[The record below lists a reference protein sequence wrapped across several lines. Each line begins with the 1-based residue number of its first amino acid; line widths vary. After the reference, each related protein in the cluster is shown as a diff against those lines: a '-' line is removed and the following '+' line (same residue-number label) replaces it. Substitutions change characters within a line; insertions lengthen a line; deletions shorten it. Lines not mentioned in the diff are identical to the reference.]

1 MLNIL
6 AIGLA
11 LWMQQPSSEAE
22 ILPETEE
29 PSETETLPEA
39 EALFETETVSEE
51 ETPSEAETASE
62 AQTPSAP
69 KVVSEAETPLEA
81 EAGLEEET
89 PRYETTVRASGKAS
103 EQARS
108 VVRQADIDKRLPRS
122 APDALRFEPGVFV
135 QQTAHAQG
143 SAYIRGL
150 TGQQTLM
157 LFDGIRLNTST
168 YRQGPNQYFF
178 LVDTAIIDSIEVLRG
193 GGSTAYGADAL
204 GGVLVVNPIRPSQ
217 REGFFPSVS
226 LRGSTADGEMGGR
239 VQTHA
244 SLGEK
249 GRLLV
254 GMGARRAGLL
264 RSGGPIH
271 GFVDGKPPEVPRF
284 AEDGKTQLGTGF
296 VENTADIRFEYAP
309 SPNELWTVASIG
321 FWQSDAPRTDQ
332 CPPALARFDECLR
345 YERQDR
351 LLSYATWS
359 RRTEKHAVH
368 ATLSWQHQYEKR
380 RNDRPASFVLQRDKD
395 SIETFGASLA
405 YTFPWWLG
413 SLRLGADAYVDF
425 ISSNA
430 SLLFTDVDMERPLSR
445 GQYLS
450 GSNHLTSAAFASN
463 QWEYKTLTLNTGF
476 RLGLQHAYAPGEA
489 TSGSTTVNQS
499 WWPWAAHLGAQ
510 WQLHPALSLLASV
523 DRSFRAPNLDDLTAR
538 QRTGP
543 GFQFE
548 NPNLKPETAS
558 SAEWGVRLKQ
568 NRLRAELWGFATRL
582 DGLLLRI
589 PRGADACPPES
600 PACTASNARY
610 QLVNAQGA
618 SWLFG
623 SEAVLRLRPLR
634 PLVLQATIAWVW
646 GDSPHPALQS
656 NPQTTPR
663 RMPLSRLPPL
673 NGTLEA
679 NWQFP
684 FGLQLG
690 SGFRWAFRQTRL
702 ALNDFS
708 DVRIPLGGTP
718 GFAVVDLR
726 ASYRFQ
732 EKLLL
737 ALVLE
742 NLFDSAYRYHGSS
755 INGPGRSLSFRVDL
769 ATF

>member
-1 MLNIL
+1 
-6 AIGLA
+6 
-11 LWMQQPSSEAE
+11 MQLSPSEVETPSEAQA
-22 ILPETEE
+22 LPAEET

-39 EALFETETVSEE
+39 KAPSETETLPEE
-51 ETPSEAETASE
+51 A
-62 AQTPSAP
+62 
-69 KVVSEAETPLEA
+69 LH
-81 EAGLEEET
+81 
-89 PRYETTVRASGKAS
+89 YEVEVRAAGNDNAPQKP
-103 EQARS
+103 QS
-108 VVRQADIDKRLPRS
+108 VVRQSDIEKRLPRS

-143 SAYIRGL
+143 SAYVRGL

-157 LFDGIRLNTST
+157 LLDGVRLNTST

-204 GGVLVVNPIRPSQ
+204 GGVLLVNPLRPTQ
-217 REGFFPSVS
+217 KEGVFPSLS

-239 VQTHA
+239 IQSHV
-244 SLGEK
+244 SLGKK
-249 GRLLV
+249 GRLLL
-254 GMGARRAGLL
+254 GTGARRVGLL
-264 RSGGPIH
+264 RSGGAVYS
-271 GFVDGKPPEVPRF
+271 GVDSSLPMVPRF

-296 VENTADIRFEYAP
+296 MENTADIRFEYAP
-309 SPNELWTVASIG
+309 SPDELWTVASLG
-321 FWQSDAPRTDQ
+321 YWQSDAPRTDQ

-351 LLSYATWS
+351 LLSYAAWS
-359 RRTEKHAVH
+359 RHTEAYAVR

-395 SIETFGASLA
+395 TFETFGSTLA
-405 YTFPWWLG
+405 WTLPWWLG
-413 SLRLGADAYVDF
+413 SLHLGGELYVDF
-425 ISSNA
+425 IQSASS
-430 SLLFTDVDMERPLSR
+430 LRFTDVDIERPLSR

-450 GSNHLTSAAFASN
+450 GSRYVTSAAFALN
-463 QWEYKTLTLNTGF
+463 RWDYKTLTLHSGF
-476 RLGLQHAYAPGEA
+476 RVGLQYVYAPA
-489 TSGSTTVNQS
+489 DFNSGSTLTEQH
-499 WWPWAAHLGAQ
+499 WWPWAAHLGAT
-510 WQLHPALSLLASV
+510 WQLHPSLALLASV

-548 NPNLKPETAS
+548 NPHLKPETAT
-558 SAEWGVRLKQ
+558 SAELGLRLKK

-582 DGLLLRI
+582 DNLLLRI
-589 PRGADACPPES
+589 PRGADTCPPES
-600 PACTASNARY
+600 PACLASNARY

-618 SWLFG
+618 SWLLG
-623 SEAVLRLRPLR
+623 SEAVLRFRPLH
-634 PLVLQATIAWVW
+634 PLSLQTTLSWVW
-646 GDSPHPALQS
+646 GDSPHPALQT
-656 NPQTTPR
+656 NPRVTPR

-673 NGTLEA
+673 HGSLEA

-690 SGFRWAFRQTRL
+690 SALRWALSQTRL
-702 ALNDFS
+702 ALHDFS

-718 GFAVVDLR
+718 GFAVVDVR
-726 ASYRFQ
+726 ASYRLH

-742 NLFDSAYRYHGSS
+742 NLLDSAYRYHGSS
-755 INGPGRSLSFRVDL
+755 INGPGRSLSFRLHL
-769 ATF
+769 AAF

>member
-1 MLNIL
+1 MQLSPEEEALPETETLSETKVASGAEALSETEILSEEGPFEAEALSETGMLSETKV
-6 AIGLA
+6 
-11 LWMQQPSSEAE
+11 SSEAE
-22 ILPETEE
+22 
-29 PSETETLPEA
+29 
-39 EALFETETVSEE
+39 ALSAK
-51 ETPSEAETASE
+51 ETPHYEVEVRAFGNV
-62 AQTPSAP
+62 QTPQ
-69 KVVSEAETPLEA
+69 
-81 EAGLEEET
+81 
-89 PRYETTVRASGKAS
+89 KAQS
-103 EQARS
+103 M
-108 VVRQADIDKRLPRS
+108 VRQADIERRLPRS

-178 LVDTAIIDSIEVLRG
+178 LVDTAIIDNIHVVRG
-193 GGSTAYGADAL
+193 GGSTSYGADAL
-204 GGVLVVNPIRPSQ
+204 GGVLLVSPTRPTEK
-217 REGFFPSVS
+217 EGVFPSLS

-239 VQTHA
+239 IQSHA
-244 SLGEK
+244 SLGKK

-254 GMGARRAGLL
+254 GTGARRVGLL
-264 RSGGPIH
+264 RSGGPVY
-271 GFVDGKPPEVPRF
+271 GVANRQLPQVPRF

-296 VENTADIRFEYAP
+296 VENTADFRLEYAP
-309 SPNELWTVASIG
+309 SPNALWTVASLG
-321 FWQSDAPRTDQ
+321 YWQSDAPRTDQ

-351 LLSYATWS
+351 LLSYVAWS
-359 RRTEKHAVH
+359 RNTEKYAVH
-368 ATLSWQHQYEKR
+368 ATLSWQHQYERR

-395 SIETFGASLA
+395 SIETLGGTLA
-405 YTFPWWLG
+405 WTLPWWLG
-413 SLRLGADAYVDF
+413 SLRMGAEVYADF
-425 ISSNA
+425 VQSASTLVFSNVA
-430 SLLFTDVDMERPLSR
+430 TERPLSR
-445 GQYLS
+445 GQYVA
-450 GSNHLTSAAFASN
+450 GSRYVTGAAFASN
-463 QWEYKTLTLNTGF
+463 RWEYKTLSLHGGF
-476 RLGLQHAYAPGEA
+476 RVGLQHAYAPA
-489 TSGSTTVNQS
+489 DAPSGSSSVDQS
-499 WWPWAAHLGAQ
+499 WWPWAANLGAA
-510 WQLHPALSLLASV
+510 WQLHPALALLASV

-548 NPNLKPETAS
+548 NPYLKPETAS
-558 SAEWGVRLKQ
+558 CAELGFRMNKS
-568 NRLRAELWGFATRL
+568 RLRAELWGFATRL
-582 DGLLLRI
+582 DNLLLRV
-589 PRGADACPPES
+589 PRGADACSPEN
-600 PACTASNARY
+600 PACLASNARY

-623 SEAVLRLRPLR
+623 AEAALRFRPLS
-634 PLVLQATIAWVW
+634 PLTVQTTLTWLW
-646 GDSPHPALQS
+646 GDSPNPALQT
-656 NPQTTPR
+656 NPHANPR

-690 SGFRWAFRQTRL
+690 GALRWALQQTRL
-702 ALNDFS
+702 ALHDFS

-726 ASYRFQ
+726 ASYRLH

-742 NLFDSAYRYHGSS
+742 NLLDSAYRYHGSS
-755 INGPGRSLSFRVDL
+755 INGPGRSLSFRINL
-769 ATF
+769 AAF

>member
-1 MLNIL
+1 MHDIL

-11 LWMQQPSSEAE
+11 LWMQQLSPAADALAETEA
-22 ILPETEE
+22 LPETEVLPE
-29 PSETETLPEA
+29 TETPSETEA
-39 EALFETETVSEE
+39 
-51 ETPSEAETASE
+51 
-62 AQTPSAP
+62 
-69 KVVSEAETPLEA
+69 
-81 EAGLEEET
+81 
-89 PRYETTVRASGKAS
+89 PRYEAEVRASGGAKTS
-103 EQARS
+103 ERAQS
-108 VVRQADIDKRLPRS
+108 VLRQADIEKRLPRS

-178 LVDTAIIDSIEVLRG
+178 LVDMAIIDNVEVLRG

-204 GGVLVVNPIRPSQ
+204 GGVLLVSPIRPTE
-217 REGFFPSVS
+217 REGVFPSVS

-239 VQTHA
+239 IQAHI

-254 GMGARRAGLL
+254 GTGARRVGLL
-264 RSGGPIH
+264 RSGGAVV
-271 GFVDGKPPEVPRF
+271 GFVDGQAPAVPRF

-296 VENTADIRFEYAP
+296 IENTADIRFEYAP
-309 SPNELWTVASIG
+309 APGELWTLASVG
-321 FWQSDAPRTDQ
+321 YWQSDAPRADQ

-351 LLSYATWS
+351 LLSYATWN
-359 RRTEKHAVH
+359 RRTEKYALH
-368 ATLSWQHQYEKR
+368 ATLSWQHQYERR

-395 SIETFGASLA
+395 TIETLGSTLA
-405 YTFPWWLG
+405 WTLPWPLG
-413 SLRLGADAYVDF
+413 SLRVGADAYVDF
-425 ISSNA
+425 VHSTSA
-430 SLLFTDVDMERPLSR
+430 LLFTDVDIERSLSR
-445 GQYLS
+445 GQYVS
-450 GSNHLTSAAFASN
+450 GSRYVTSAVFASN
-463 QWEYKTLTLNTGF
+463 RWEYKTLSLNTGF
-476 RLGLQHAYAPGEA
+476 RVGLQSAYAPA
-489 TSGSTTVNQS
+489 DSSSGSSWVEQT
-499 WWPWAAHLGAQ
+499 WWPWAVHVGVE
-510 WQLHPALSLLASV
+510 WRLHPSLSLLASV

-548 NPNLKPETAS
+548 NPHLKPETSS
-558 SAEWGVRLKQ
+558 SAELGLRLKQ
-568 NRLRAELWGFATRL
+568 NRLHAELWGFATRL
-582 DGLLLRI
+582 DNLLLRI

-600 PACTASNARY
+600 PACLASNARY
-610 QLVNAQGA
+610 QLVNAQAA

-623 SEAVLRLRPLR
+623 SEAALRFRPLS
-634 PLVLQATIAWVW
+634 PLNLQTTLAWVW
-646 GDSPHPALQS
+646 GDSPNPALQS
-656 NPQTTPR
+656 NLQTTPKR
-663 RMPLSRLPPL
+663 LPLSRLPPL

-690 SGFRWAFRQTRL
+690 GGVRWALRQTRL
-702 ALNDFS
+702 ALNDLS
-708 DVRIPLGGTP
+708 DARIPLGGTP

-726 ASYRFQ
+726 VSYRFG

-742 NLFDSAYRYHGSS
+742 NLLDSAYRYHGSS
-755 INGPGRSLSFRVDL
+755 INGPGRSLSFRAHL
-769 ATF
+769 AAF